1 MDSRLVAFERLLKVM
16 DDLREKCPW
25 DKKQT
30 IQSLRKLTIEETYEL
45 SEAIISEDMKSIKEE
60 IGDVMLHLVFYS
72 KIASETNEFDIT
84 DVINTLCDKLIFRHP
99 HIYGD
104 VEANTEEEVKR
115 NWEKLKLKEG
125 KTSILEGVPK
135 GLPSMVKAQRIQDKV
150 KQVGFDWD
158 DMSQVVE
165 KIHEELSE
173 LQEAVNSKN
182 QEEVEKEMGD
192 VLFAVINYA
201 RHLNLDAEK
210 SLELTNKKFIKRFQ
224 WMEKYALDQGLDI
237 TEMTLAQLEEWWVLS
252 KKSDHLI

>member
-1 MDSRLVAFERLLKVM
+1 MDERLKAFERLLNVM

-45 SEAIISEDMKSIKEE
+45 SDAIINNDMKGIKEE
-60 IGDVMLHLVFYS
+60 IGDVMLHLIFYS
-72 KIASETNEFDIT
+72 KITSETNEFDIA
-84 DVINTLCDKLIFRHP
+84 DVLNATCEKLIFRHP

-104 VEANTEEEVKR
+104 VKVADEDEVKR

-150 KQVGFDWD
+150 RQVGFDWEEKH
-158 DMSQVVE
+158 QVVD
-165 KIHEELSE
+165 KIHEELDE
-173 LQEAVNSKN
+173 LSEAVQNN
-182 QEEVEKEMGD
+182 NPVEIENEMGD

-201 RHLNLDAEK
+201 RLLDLDAEK
-210 SLELTNKKFIKRFQ
+210 SLEMTNIKFIRRFQ
-224 WMEKYALDQGLDI
+224 WMEKHAASKNISIADVGIKEL
-237 TEMTLAQLEEWWVLS
+237 EKWWKLAKLEE
-252 KKSDHLI
+252 